1 MTVATTIL
9 EGNLPFHDVALS
21 GMKFVFT
28 AFDDQEAP
36 RATLALTKWARDP
49 ENIEPLYEAVMG
61 DGSTELPVDFTLV
74 HELMGEV
81 LKDLDLADIVDA
93 SPIEVYAVG
102 AGTKHAT
109 YIVSIGVTTSEVE
122 DGNDSDSDDWG

>member
-1 MTVATTIL
+1 MTVATIIL
-9 EGNLPFHDVALS
+9 EGNLPLHNVALT

-36 RATLALTKWARDP
+36 RATVTLTKWATDP
-49 ENIEPLYEAVMG
+49 ENIEPLYEAIMG

-81 LKDLDLADIVDA
+81 LKDLDLADTVDA

-102 AGTKHAT
+102 ADTKHAT
-109 YIVSIGVTTSEVE
+109 YIISIGVTTSAVE
-122 DGNDSDSDDWG
+122 DGNDTDDWG